1 MRGRFVFAVAGFGL
15 VAFRGVAEGA
25 GTCPAPLGALVA
37 IEGQVEFRDHPGAA
51 WRAAPV
57 NAPLCPGATVRVG
70 NRSRATATLPDA
82 PTYRIDQNTTFH
94 LVSAPARRERPA
106 MIRLVEGALYIFSRR
121 PRTLTVET
129 PLVDAAVEGTE
140 FLVRVDPTRATISV
154 FEGTV
159 TARNERGQ
167 AKAKAGQ
174 VAIAAAGR
182 APVTQLMI
190 RPQDAVEWA
199 LHYPP
204 ILALLADPRA
214 VAEPGV
220 PQPVREA
227 AKRTARGDIAGAL
240 ARLEAV
246 PAGERR
252 ASFHLYRA
260 AILLSVGRVDEARAN
275 IDRAL
280 AQDPTAGLAYA
291 LKAVIAVAQNDN
303 DAALAAGRRG
313 VELEPASAAARIAL
327 SYAQQARFDLDGARE
342 SLRRA
347 VEAEPKDALAWAR
360 LSELWLMAGRR
371 DRARQAAETAADLS
385 PDLARVQ
392 SVLGFA
398 ALAEFRAQTAR
409 QAFERALARDP
420 ADPTARFG
428 LGLARIRR
436 GDLEAGRNDIEAAV
450 ALDPN
455 RSLLR
460 SYLGKAY
467 FEERTGNPLTYLRE
481 LAENFPNQ
489 ENTLAAEQFA
499 IAKKLDPKDP
509 TPFLYDAIRLQSENR
524 PVEALRD
531 LERSIELNDNRAVY
545 RSRLALD
552 ADRAA
557 RQTSLARIYNDL
569 GFTQLGQ
576 NQSSRSLALD
586 PGNSSAHRFLSDTY
600 LSVRRRE
607 IARVS
612 ELLQAQMLQDV
623 NLNPVQPSI
632 SETNLNI
639 VTRGGPADA
648 GFNEFTPM
656 FERNG
661 AQFNATGVVG
671 NNNTYGGEAV
681 ISGLYDRFSVSGG
694 GFYYDTDG
702 WRANNDLN
710 HKIGSF
716 FAQAAITPKL
726 NIQGE
731 FRHRD
736 SEFGDLPFNFDRNAF
751 LRDENNEQTV
761 DMARVG
767 LRYSPSANADLLV
780 SFIHSERDEKRK
792 QTIPFADPVLG
803 EIDIENK
810 ARVDDDANQIETAGI
825 YRWDRV
831 NLTGGFGY
839 YDVQRD
845 MRIATAFG
853 DEPLPD
859 FRQKPDISDYRGYLY
874 TNVVYPATV
883 TWTFGASIDR
893 YREDDFDVDKLN
905 PKVGAR
911 WAVTP
916 DVSLRAAYFRVV
928 KPPLV
933 ANRTLEPTQIAG
945 FNQFFDDING
955 TASTRWG
962 IGADWALTRTLS
974 VGAEA
979 TWREFDEP
987 TTVIT
992 GTDTTTTDT
1001 ENGDEELHRLYAYWT
1016 PFARW
1021 AFSTGL
1027 SYDKYKINRFE
1038 GDPLPEKVE
1047 TISLPLTATYFD
1059 PGGFFAG
1066 AGVSYVHQKV
1076 DRLAEFSNQGTSTFA
1091 VVDAGVGYRL
1101 ANRRGIA
1108 SLSARNLFDTAFQY
1122 QDDSYR
1128 EFRDEPY
1135 VGPYFPERTVVARV
1149 NLNF

>member
-57 NAPLCPGATVRVG
+57 NAPLCPGAMVRVG
-70 NRSRATATLPDA
+70 DRSRATATLPDA

-140 FLVRVDPTRATISV
+140 FLVRVGPSRATISV

-174 VAIAAAGR
+174 VAIAEAGR

-190 RPQDAVEWA
+190 RPLDAVEWA

-240 ARLEAV
+240 GRLEAV

-260 AILLSVGRVDEARAN
+260 AILLSVGRVEEARAD
-275 IDRAL
+275 IERAL
-280 AQDPTAGLAYA
+280 AKHPTAGLAYA

-303 DAALAAGRRG
+303 DAALAAGRRA

-409 QAFERALARDP
+409 KAFERALARDP

-481 LAENFPNQ
+481 LAQNFPNQ

-545 RSRLALD
+545 RSRELLD
-552 ADRAA
+552 QDRAA
-557 RQTSLARIYNDL
+557 RGTSLARIYNDL
-569 GFTQLGQ
+569 GFEQLGI
-576 NQSSRSLALD
+576 NEATRSLSLD
-586 PGNSSAHRFLSDTY
+586 PGSAAAHRFLSDSY
-600 LSVRRRE
+600 LGRPRYE

-612 ELLQAQMLQDV
+612 ELLQAQLFQDI
-623 NLNPVQPSI
+623 NINPVQPSLSQPNVGLI
-632 SETNLNI
+632 TS
-639 VTRGGPADA
+639 GGPARL
-648 GFNEFTPM
+648 GFNEFTPL
-656 FERNG
+656 FERNQ
-661 AQFNATGVVG
+661 AQFNVSGLAGSHSTWG
-671 NNNTYGGEAV
+671 NEAV
-681 ISGLYDRFSVSGG
+681 VSGLYDRFSISGG
-694 GFYYDTDG
+694 QFHYETDG
-702 WRANNDLN
+702 FRRNFDLE
-710 HKIGSF
+710 HDIYAF
-716 FAQAAITPKL
+716 FAQAAVTPEL
-726 NIQGE
+726 NVQAEVRTRNTEGGDPRLN
-731 FRHRD
+731 FALGNYSPDLRLD
-736 SEFGDLPFNFDRNAF
+736 SEQQTARTGVRFSPSPQSDLIGSFTYNDLNYKIQIPGSFGDLRNNRSAVQTEALYAYRGSMIDVVTGFGIFNIDYNIRRSLVGLSTPPGFRTSDGAQHQLAYIYTGTHLPKSITWTLGLSYDNYDQQGATPVTRNHVEKLSPKLGVLWNVSDHLVMRMAGF
-751 LRDENNEQTV
+751 QTV
-761 DMARVG
+761 
-767 LRYSPSANADLLV
+767 
-780 SFIHSERDEKRK
+780 K
-792 QTIPFADPVLG
+792 
-803 EIDIENK
+803 
-810 ARVDDDANQIETAGI
+810 
-825 YRWDRV
+825 
-831 NLTGGFGY
+831 
-839 YDVQRD
+839 
-845 MRIATAFG
+845 
-853 DEPLPD
+853 
-859 FRQKPDISDYRGYLY
+859 
-874 TNVVYPATV
+874 PATIV
-883 TWTFGASIDR
+883 NQMIQ
-893 YREDDFDVDKLN
+893 
-905 PKVGAR
+905 
-911 WAVTP
+911 
-916 DVSLRAAYFRVV
+916 
-928 KPPLV
+928 
-933 ANRTLEPTQIAG
+933 PTQIAG
-945 FNQFFDDING
+945 FSQFFDDLDATTSRRYGVALDAQLAGALYGGAELSWRRLDVPLGSTTENWDESLYRTYLYYMPG
-955 TASTRWG
+955 NRWSVTAEPQLDMYDSHG
-962 IGADWALTRTLS
+962 DSILGVPGQVDTLS
-974 VGAEA
+974 
-979 TWREFDEP
+979 
-987 TTVIT
+987 
-992 GTDTTTTDT
+992 
-1001 ENGDEELHRLYAYWT
+1001 
-1016 PFARW
+1016 
-1021 AFSTGL
+1021 
-1027 SYDKYKINRFE
+1027 
-1038 GDPLPEKVE
+1038 LP
-1047 TISLPLTATYFD
+1047 ISLRGYARSGL
-1059 PGGFFAG
+1059 FAG
-1066 AGVSYVHQKV
+1066 ATGTYVHQEVNVAGSKRNSRFV
-1076 DRLAEFSNQGTSTFA
+1076 
-1091 VVDAGVGYRL
+1091 VVDAISGLRL
-1101 ANRRGIA
+1101 PQRRGFI
-1108 SLSARNLFDTAFQY
+1108 SVEVRNALDAGFNF
-1122 QDDSYR
+1122 QDDS
-1128 EFRDEPY
+1128 FRSFAGVE
-1135 VGPYFPERTVVARV
+1135 VGSISPFFPERAVVARAA
-1149 NLNF
+1149 LNF